1 MGQWLDE
8 LRAAGVTDLDN
19 YLRVHPD
26 AVRHAASLVRILDVN
41 DYTLT
46 IFEADDKE
54 QLFSGL
60 STIFEEATYETFGR
74 ELLAVWE
81 GRDYFEADSLGDTLK
96 GKPIYRRIRWAI
108 PRVAGY
114 LDLSEVIVAISDITE
129 RKRAQEALQRHNEYL
144 ATLHDITL
152 GLTQILDLDNVIET
166 FLDHLVRFVPYDS
179 AVFFQKEGSQ
189 LTVRAIRGFE
199 RWTDP
204 NQVRAISF
212 DISTTPTMQTVLET
226 RQSLLIP
233 DTAKYPGW
241 RERAGTGYIRN
252 WLGVPLQVGD
262 KVIGLFSMDKA
273 EPGWFTEVHVRLA
286 EMLAAQAAIAI
297 DNARLFEAEQR
308 QRQMAESLRQ
318 VADILNS
325 SLDLDTVL
333 AKMMEQ
339 LRHVVQYDGA
349 SLYLQ
354 DGDELVLSS
363 GASLSDQYVGNSL
376 PLCGRNPSV
385 RPFKSKQVQIITDT
399 HQDPDWELW
408 PESEQIR
415 SWMGA
420 PLLMGQ
426 TAIGVL
432 GVESFAV
439 DAYGQED
446 GQVLQI
452 FANQAAIAIEN
463 ARLYTEAQQAK
474 AAADAANEAKSAF
487 LATMSHEIRTPMNA
501 IIGFTKIVKRKGK
514 NVLPEK
520 QIDNLDKVLVSAEH
534 LLGLINTVLDI
545 AKIEAGRLDVQ
556 ATTFEAG
563 TLVDLCT
570 VTSQPLL
577 KAEVTLVKKVAPDL
591 PPVYSDQDKV
601 KQILLNLLS
610 NAAKFTHQGQIV
622 ITAGCQDDMLVLA
635 VSDTGIGM
643 SAEVLARVFEEFQ
656 QADSSTTRQYGGTGL
671 GLSISY
677 KLAQLLGGNLTA
689 TSTEGEG
696 TTFTLTLPLQYGVK
710 VAPVA
715 PVSNGEQFTSPH
727 PVSKAG
733 DEPLVLAIDDDPN
746 VIYLLEENLV
756 EVGYRVV
763 GTTSADDG
771 LQQAR
776 LLKPMAITLD
786 ILMPHKDGW
795 QVLHELKT
803 DPVTR
808 DIPVIILS
816 IVDKKSLGYRLG
828 AFDYLVKPFDQNV
841 ILSVLARLR
850 STDSSP
856 DERRLLVVDDDP
868 QVIDLVRQMLEDE
881 PFEIVAAADGQEALE
896 RVAQHYLAGFDDA
909 TLRWLWG
916 AGTSPA
922 TPSIPRH
929 TDSCLNC

>member
-1 MGQWLDE
+1 
-8 LRAAGVTDLDN
+8 
-19 YLRVHPD
+19 
-26 AVRHAASLVRILDVN
+26 
-41 DYTLT
+41 
-46 IFEADDKE
+46 
-54 QLFSGL
+54 
-60 STIFEEATYETFGR
+60 
-74 ELLAVWE
+74 
-81 GRDYFEADSLGDTLK
+81 
-96 GKPIYRRIRWAI
+96 
-108 PRVAGY
+108 
-114 LDLSEVIVAISDITE
+114 
-129 RKRAQEALQRHNEYL
+129 
-144 ATLHDITL
+144 
-152 GLTQILDLDNVIET
+152 LTQILDLDNVIET

-199 RWTDP
+199 SWTDP

-233 DTAKYPGW
+233 DTAEFPGW

-252 WLGVPLQVGD
+252 WLGVPLQVGE

-273 EPGWFTEVHVRLA
+273 EPRFFTEVHVRLA

-297 DNARLFEAEQR
+297 ENARLFEAEQR

-318 VADILNS
+318 VADILNT

-363 GASLSDQYVGNSL
+363 GADLSDQYVGNSL
-376 PLCGRNPSV
+376 PLCGSNPSV
-385 RPFKSKQVQIITDT
+385 RPFKSKQVHIITDT

-420 PLLMGQ
+420 PLLTGQ

-439 DAYGQED
+439 DAYSQED

-474 AAADAANEAKSAF
+474 VAADAANVAKSAF

-545 AKIEAGRLDVQ
+545 TKIEAGRLDVQ

-570 VTSQPLL
+570 VTTQPLL
-577 KAEVTLVKKVAPDL
+577 KAEVALVKSVASDL

-622 ITAGCQDDMLVLA
+622 ITAGCQDEMLVLA

-643 SAEVLARVFEEFQ
+643 SAEVLTRVFEEFQ

-710 VAPVA
+710 
-715 PVSNGEQFTSPH
+715 
-727 PVSKAG
+727 
-733 DEPLVLAIDDDPN
+733 N

-756 EVGYRVV
+756 EAGYRVV

-776 LLKPMAITLD
+776 ELKPLAITLD

-803 DPVTR
+803 DPATR

-850 STDSSP
+850 STSSP
-856 DERRLLVVDDDP
+856 DEGRLLVVDDDP

-881 PFEIVAAADGQEALE
+881 PFEIVAAVDGQEALE
-896 RVAQHYLAGFDDA
+896 KVAQQRPDIILLDLMMPRLDGFGVLEHLRQHPPYQDIPIVVLTA
-909 TLRWLWG
+909 KSLTGQEAVRLQEGVSKIIQKQGLERETLLQELRRVLQLYQ
-916 AGTSPA
+916 
-922 TPSIPRH
+922 
-929 TDSCLNC
+929 DSAVKE